1 MEGGTYSG
9 RHVQWAGGTYWAGG
23 RWVNGEAG
31 RADTLWG

>member
-9 RHVQWAGGTYWAGG
+9 RHVQWAGGMYWAGG

-31 RADTLWG
+31 WADTPQG